1 MSLAIRLDD
10 NPLEIE
16 LEATKMYN
24 LEFTIGD
31 VGPVTAFL
39 TKASLAGAPDPDLAT
54 ATITFDLWGFVD
66 GVDTHILDS
75 ISCTLTDADTGL
87 VTMQLP
93 VGGIV
98 YEGDSFR
105 GRFNVAYA
113 DGDVESYP
121 RGRQYI
127 NVLVRRQ

>member
-1 MSLAIRLDD
+1 MTLQIRLDD
-10 NPLEIE
+10 YPLQITWEE
-16 LEATKMYN
+16 VKVWN
-24 LEFTIGD
+24 LEFTLGD
-31 VGPVTAFL
+31 VGPVEAFL
-39 TKASLAGAPDPDLAT
+39 TKDSLTGNPDADLAT

-75 ISCTLTDADTGL
+75 LSCVLVDADTGL
-87 VTMQLP
+87 VSFDLP
-93 VGGIV
+93 VGGIP

-105 GRFNVAYA
+105 GRFNVAYL
-113 DGDVESYP
+113 DGRVESYP